1 MKYVY
6 RLNKKKI
13 INCCFIYN
21 EQDKLLY
28 TVKQDFISFGET
40 QRYFD
45 EIGNEVAVI
54 KQAFRGRL
62 FDFYSGGVKVAELV
76 RVRKFGVNP
85 IYRLNDLG
93 WNIECN
99 FLRNEYYVKDV
110 NGNKIMDVYIKV
122 FKLPDLIEVFVYD
135 EKNAF
140 MCLMCAMALSSI
152 SRRNSD

>member
-6 RLNKKKI
+6 RLKKI

-28 TVKQDFISFGET
+28 TIKQDFISLGET

-76 RVRKFGVNP
+76 RVRKFSVNP
-85 IYRLNDLG
+85 IYRLNELG
-93 WNIECN
+93 WNIE
-99 FLRNEYYVKDV
+99 
-110 NGNKIMDVYIKV
+110 
-122 FKLPDLIEVFVYD
+122 
-135 EKNAF
+135 
-140 MCLMCAMALSSI
+140 
-152 SRRNSD
+152 